1 MLQVIY
7 KRQVPVHF
15 SRFYCSTI
23 GWAYLTFVM
32 ILEEKHF
39 ITDIYSIYPCNIN
52 GLNERHYFSRNLL
65 KIVLVVTFVWKS
77 CIIFITKFEMKIQK
91 G

>member
-77 CIIFITKFEMKIQK
+77 YIIFIIKFEMKIQK